1 MNYAKISLVLWLLLL
16 GALAACTSTLLS
28 GTGAPAGRP
37 IGTDAR
43 ASATVDQDNRISA
56 IIRNR
61 FRADGEL
68 RDASLTVVTRQGRVT
83 LQGHVPTFE
92 LRDRA
97 LRLATDVSGVT
108 DVSNHIA
115 IRP

>member
-1 MNYAKISLVLWLLLL
+1 MNYRTSLVLLLLF
-16 GALAACTSTLLS
+16 ACTLAACTSTLLG

-43 ASATVDQDNRISA
+43 GAETVDQDNRISA

-68 RDASLTVVTRQGRVT
+68 RDASLTVVTRRGRVT
-83 LQGHVPTFE
+83 LQGHVPSFD

-97 LRLATDVSGVT
+97 MRLATDVSGVT

>member
-1 MNYAKISLVLWLLLL
+1 MKHRTRLALSLLLC
-16 GALAACTSTLLS
+16 GVLAACTSALLG

-43 ASATVDQDNRISA
+43 TAATVDQDNRISA
-56 IIRNR
+56 VIRSR
-61 FRADGEL
+61 FRADAEL
-68 RDASLTVVTRQGRVT
+68 RNASLTVVTRRGRVT
-83 LQGHVPTFE
+83 LQGHVPSFE

-97 LRLATDVSGVT
+97 MRLATDVNGVAG
-108 DVSNHIA
+108 VSNHIA